1 MTVRAL
7 TVRGPVRVARYTKPA
22 VTLAVGVA
30 SAIAVASS
38 VLFIIAL
45 IVAGVHLLFET
56 PPMRRRLARRADRR
70 GRHRRRD
77 EREARLEAACV
88 STFELAELSDIVDS
102 VVEGERG
109 DPFDLEPLLDRYCD
123 LAIAHYRCAHAAQP
137 IDAACL
143 EARLAAAKEAH
154 LKTVAIL
161 ERRVRQNRMLTDR
174 ARTLDQAIN
183 ELAEL
188 IRYCGE
194 RSALPEVA
202 PLLESDLVTNAL
214 DYCDAQDQ
222 L

>member
-7 TVRGPVRVARYTKPA
+7 TVRGLVRVARYTKPA

-30 SAIAVASS
+30 TAVAIASS
-38 VLFIIAL
+38 ILFVMAL
-45 IVAGVHLLFET
+45 IVASVHVLFET
-56 PPMRRRLARRADRR
+56 PPMRRRMARRADRR
-70 GRHRRRD
+70 GRRRRRD
-77 EREARLEAACV
+77 AREARLEAACV

-102 VVEGERG
+102 VVEADRG

-161 ERRVRQNRMLTDR
+161 ERRVSQNRMLTDR
-174 ARTLDQAIN
+174 ARTLDQAMS

-194 RSALPEVA
+194 RAALPEVT

-214 DYCDAQDQ
+214 EYCDAQDQ